1 MSENKLVKI
10 IAFGP
15 VVFIPIIM
23 LIILG
28 FIIKSDKEN
37 LKVAVAS
44 LESDLIISE
53 KKAIKTKVDSVVDL
67 ISYQNSIIEQ
77 DLHAKIQER
86 VQTAHAMALSIYNQY
101 KDTKTVPELQTMIIT
116 ALRPLLWNDGESFI
130 WILDHKGVFFLAPE
144 YLRHLEGSS
153 IINFKDATGRLVI
166 QEEIAMVKKDGE
178 GFLWDTFTKPN
189 GDPTI
194 QYKQLAFVKDFG
206 AFDWYFGSS
215 EYLDTATKIS
225 DAKLLKSIDKI
236 SKATSNY
243 LYVITLDGEVILH
256 PQFKA
261 TDSPTKELQAVLALH
276 TQALQ
281 DKDEAFISYEWFN
294 PEAKIWEKKYTYIH
308 KIPKS
313 NWILG
318 SGFYTSSVEK
328 AVEKQTQKL
337 YGDFNS
343 KKMYIISIG
352 AFLLTALFIIA
363 LMLSKYIQKSFT
375 RYNQIIQAK
384 QNELYELNQTL
395 EKKVQE
401 RTQELEASKE
411 ALEQLATTDS
421 LTNIHNRYS
430 IMKILGHEISRSKRD
445 AISLC
450 ILLYDI
456 DHFKVVN
463 DTYGHDVGDAVLVE
477 LTEVVKEGLREID
490 TIGRYGGEEFLVV
503 MPNTTKEQAI
513 HIAQRVRQRV
523 EAHSFIAL
531 NERITISLGLTL
543 YVTGSSKIELFKKV
557 DELLYEA
564 KREGRNRVKY

>member
-1 MSENKLVKI
+1 MNENQLVKI

-15 VVFIPIIM
+15 VVFIPLM
-23 LIILG
+23 TLLILG
-28 FIIKSDKEN
+28 FIIKSDKED

-44 LESDLIISE
+44 LESELIISE

-77 DLHAKIQER
+77 DLHAKIRER
-86 VQTAHAMALSIYNQY
+86 VETAHAMAFSLYTTY
-101 KDTKTVPELQTMIIT
+101 KDTKTVSELQNIIIT

-130 WILDHKGVFFLAPE
+130 WILDHKGVFFLVPE

-194 QYKQLAFVKDFG
+194 EYKQLAFVKDFG

-236 SKATSNY
+236 SKDTSNY
-243 LYVITLDGEVILH
+243 LYVITLDGNVILH

-281 DKDEAFISYEWFN
+281 EKDEAFISYEWFN
-294 PEAKIWEKKYTYIH
+294 PEAKIWEQKYTYIH
-308 KIPKS
+308 KIPNS

-318 SGFYTSSVEK
+318 SGFYASTIQEV
-328 AVEKQTQKL
+328 AAQQTQKL
-337 YGDFNS
+337 YGDFNT
-343 KKMYIISIG
+343 KKMYILSIG
-352 AFLLTALFIIA
+352 TFLLALLFLVA
-363 LMLSKYIQKSFT
+363 LMLSRYIQRSFT
-375 RYNQIIQAK
+375 RYHGIIEAK
-384 QNELYELNQTL
+384 QSELSELNQTL

-401 RTQELEASKE
+401 RTQELEVSKE
-411 ALEQLATTDS
+411 ALEKLATTDS
-421 LTNIHNRYS
+421 LTDIHNRYS
-430 IMKILGHEISRSKRD
+430 IMKILEHEMSRSKRD
-445 AISLC
+445 ALSLC
-450 ILLYDI
+450 LLLYDV
-456 DHFKVVN
+456 DHFKRVN
-463 DTYGHDVGDAVLVE
+463 DTYGHDVGDAILVE
-477 LTEVVKEGLREID
+477 LTQVVQEGLREID
-490 TIGRYGGEEFLVV
+490 AIGRYGGEEFLVV
-503 MPNTTKEQAI
+503 MPNTTQEQAI
-513 HIAQRVRQRV
+513 HVAQRVRQRV
-523 EAHSFIAL
+523 EAHSFVVVS
-531 NERITISLGLTL
+531 EPITISLGLTL
-543 YVTGSSKIELFKKV
+543 YVAGTSKIELFKRV